1 MLEALTTSEFCVS
14 PRSDRMA
21 VMLGPAGA
29 EEEAAARGEAA
40 AEKPALVASQL
51 LPRLLG
57 GQQMSEA
64 CVSGTV

>member
-1 MLEALTTSEFCVS
+1 
-14 PRSDRMA
+14 MA